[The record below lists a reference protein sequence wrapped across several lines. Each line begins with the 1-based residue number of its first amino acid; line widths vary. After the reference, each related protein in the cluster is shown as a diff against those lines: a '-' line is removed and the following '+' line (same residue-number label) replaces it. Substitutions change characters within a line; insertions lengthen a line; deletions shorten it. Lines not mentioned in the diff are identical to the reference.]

1 MKIFVQCGV
10 FKQVAGGGKKME
22 LKTHQE
28 VKKSWLQK
36 FIQSNKLEEEEVYK
50 DSVLYVLH
58 NYLKSNVFYSEYLS
72 DDDNKYLTDNIE
84 NIEII
89 AAPEERE
96 KYLHDNYNIPKYSG
110 TLNTKLKAGCIAIIR
125 KK

>member
-1 MKIFVQCGV
+1 M
-10 FKQVAGGGKKME
+10 
-22 LKTHQE
+22 
-28 VKKSWLQK
+28 
-36 FIQSNKLEEEEVYK
+36 
-50 DSVLYVLH
+50 H

-110 TLNTKLKAGCIAIIR
+110 TLNTKLKSGCIAMSPSPPWPPYATSGTPEISESVSPA
-125 KK
+125 

>member
-1 MKIFVQCGV
+1 M
-10 FKQVAGGGKKME
+10 
-22 LKTHQE
+22 
-28 VKKSWLQK
+28 
-36 FIQSNKLEEEEVYK
+36 
-50 DSVLYVLH
+50 H

-72 DDDNKYLTDNIE
+72 DDDNKYLTD

-110 TLNTKLKAGCIAIIR
+110 TLNTKLKAGCIAIISYTFFVICQHIHFL
-125 KK
+125 

>member
-10 FKQVAGGGKKME
+10 FKQVAGEGKKNVIE
-22 LKTHQE
+22 NTTRGKN
-28 VKKSWLQK
+28 SWLQK
-36 FIQSNKLEEEEVYK
+36 FIQSNKLEEEEEVYK
-50 DSVLYVLH
+50 DSVWYVLH

-72 DDDNKYLTDNIE
+72 DDDNKYLTD

-125 KK
+125 QK